1 MANSYKAGKWSGALV
16 ADIESDG
23 SKTTPTLDSDFDTEL
38 DNLVKIKKE
47 IRKTLSQIETEVKA
61 LKNHSDTGRMAT
73 DYLSKTATRIRK
85 VRDSLDASV
94 SEMATAVNQAH
105 KEEWNRIKKWY
116 QEAQAAQSK
125 NV

>member
-1 MANSYKAGKWSGALV
+1 MANSYKPGKWSGTLI

-23 SKTTPTLDSDFDTEL
+23 SKTTPTLDSNFDTEL
-38 DNLVKIKKE
+38 NNLVKIKKE
-47 IRKTLSQIETEVKA
+47 VRQTLSDIEKEIKA
-61 LKNHSDTGRMAT
+61 LKNHSDTGKMAT

-94 SEMATAVNQAH
+94 NEMSSAVNQAY
-105 KEEWNRIKKWY
+105 KEEWNRIRKWY